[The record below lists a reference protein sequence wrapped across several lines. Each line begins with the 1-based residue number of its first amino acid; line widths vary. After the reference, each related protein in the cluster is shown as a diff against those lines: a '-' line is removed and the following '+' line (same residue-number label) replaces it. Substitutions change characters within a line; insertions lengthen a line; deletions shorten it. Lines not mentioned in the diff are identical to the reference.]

1 MPNTILA
8 QKNDVKITILH
19 TNDTHSQIHPFK
31 SGIYKG
37 YGGIA
42 ERAGV
47 INKIRQKE
55 KCIIVRCW

>member
-1 MPNTILA
+1 MRNTILA
-8 QKNDVKITILH
+8 QKNDAKLLYY

-31 SGIYKG
+31 SGMYKD
-37 YGGIA
+37 YGGMA

-47 INKIRQKE
+47 INKIRQEE